1 MKAKQSGSSGTVSPQ
16 YVIQPGSSRMTNVP
30 TAAASPP
37 RVRVIPTEPTS
48 PPPAKRTPPS

>member
-1 MKAKQSGSSGTVSPQ
+1 VKQKQANSGSVSPQ
-16 YVIQPGSSRMTNVP
+16 FVIQPGSSRMTNVP
-30 TAAASPP
+30 TAAASAP